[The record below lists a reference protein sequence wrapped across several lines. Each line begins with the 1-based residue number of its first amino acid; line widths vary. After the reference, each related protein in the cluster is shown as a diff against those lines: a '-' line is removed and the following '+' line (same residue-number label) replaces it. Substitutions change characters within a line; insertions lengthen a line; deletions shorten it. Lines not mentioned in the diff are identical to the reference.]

1 MDPRTEPIKQDIE
14 TIRESMTEKIG
25 QIEDKVKGT
34 VEGTMD
40 SVKQTFNI
48 NTQVSDRPWA
58 AFGVAV
64 LIGYGLGSMGGG
76 KSQHERTHYPQY
88 AGEPM
93 RYYPAPSLQA
103 GDSPTSQIKSSG
115 KQQNFGITAGNTSYQ
130 SQGNAQSGF
139 LGDLAE
145 QFGSEFE
152 VLKTA
157 AVSAGIAFI
166 RDIIK
171 ENVPNFDQAYKEA
184 QGAYE
189 RQKVENDYYNG
200 SSSVESLR
208 PEPAG
213 DDITENRP
221 GYGYGNADAR
231 QVGQL

>member
-1 MDPRTEPIKQDIE
+1 MDPRTEPIKNDIE
-14 TIRESMTEKIG
+14 TIRESMTDKIG

-34 VEGTMD
+34 VEGTVD
-40 SVKQTFNI
+40 SVKQTFNL
-48 NTQVSDRPWA
+48 NTQVGERPWA

-76 KSQHERTHYPQY
+76 SKSDNVRTMYPQH

-93 RYYPAPSLQA
+93 RYYPAPSMRA
-103 GDSPTSQIKSSG
+103 GEQPTSQLKG
-115 KQQNFGITAGNTSYQ
+115 NQQSFGISTGNGNYQ
-130 SQGNAQSGF
+130 PQSSSQPGF

-171 ENVPNFDQAYKEA
+171 ENVPNFDQAYREA

-189 RQKVENDYYNG
+189 RQKVENDTFNG
-200 SSSVESLR
+200 SSSIENLR
-208 PEPAG
+208 PDPAG
-213 DDITENRP
+213 DDITESRP

>member
-14 TIRESMTEKIG
+14 TIRESMTDKIG

-40 SVKQTFNI
+40 SVKQTFNL

-58 AFGVAV
+58 ALGVAM
-64 LIGYGLGSMGGG
+64 LIGYGLGSMGGDS
-76 KSQHERTHYPQY
+76 KRDQRTQYPQY

-93 RYYPAPSLQA
+93 RYYPASNTRADEQP
-103 GDSPTSQIKSSG
+103 GSQWKG
-115 KQQNFGITAGNTSYQ
+115 NQQHLAVSAGNGSTYQ
-130 SQGNAQSGF
+130 LQSAAQPGF
-139 LGDLAE
+139 LDNLAE

-184 QGAYE
+184 QTAYE
-189 RQKVENDYYNG
+189 RQKVENEYYNG
-200 SSSVESLR
+200 AASVDSLR
-208 PEPAG
+208 PDPAG
-213 DDITENRP
+213 DDITESRP

-231 QVGQL
+231 QVGGI